1 MKKIAALLVLFAMVF
16 GCVGCTVTYDYPVR
30 PIIVDGVNISEFT
43 VVYPDSYNE
52 MQRADVQEFAD
63 SVLTACGIELNVG
76 TDSETPLSE
85 HEIRIGTVRGA
96 DYSSLGAL
104 DCRIAVS
111 DGNVILGG
119 NNFYADIRAVYR
131 FMRSVLG
138 FGYDGSYAS
147 EFVSVS
153 AQDAIVEW
161 VEPSVTV
168 MAWCTHSSVPFNTEQ
183 SVAKAVEAGFN
194 LLDIWACG
202 GQDLHNMLKWA
213 AAYDVKL
220 LFLDW
225 NILSQFDKE
234 DYSALTPEI
243 AEYITAPMVYG
254 NYLVDEPSLNMFAS
268 VAEGVRN
275 YESSTGKTAF
285 TNLFPGYAS
294 SGQLG
299 CDSYDEYIRSYLDIV
314 DPDMLVVDIYSLEAR
329 STSKYLIENLSLI
342 CDILHE
348 ENYSDTELGVFIQ
361 GLSFAP
367 GATRTPSADD
377 LCWQTYVTL
386 CFGTKMIAYF
396 TYLPVLGE
404 SSALIDIDGNT
415 TAVWEGAK
423 DVNADLAAF
432 ADVYAEYGSLG
443 VFAYNCEL
451 QPWVELHDQ
460 IDFSDVMTL
469 EGKGSVL
476 VGCFEKES
484 DGSHAFILSNQKN
497 LLSFKRKDSVS
508 NLIVHLTSGESLTV
522 WQNGV
527 ASVLTPDENGEIAI
541 SLERG
546 EGVFCVVNGET
557 SVNG

>member
-1 MKKIAALLVLFAMVF
+1 
-16 GCVGCTVTYDYPVR
+16 
-30 PIIVDGVNISEFT
+30 
-43 VVYPDSYNE
+43 
-52 MQRADVQEFAD
+52 
-63 SVLTACGIELNVG
+63 
-76 TDSETPLSE
+76 
-85 HEIRIGTVRGA
+85 
-96 DYSSLGAL
+96 
-104 DCRIAVS
+104 
-111 DGNVILGG
+111 
-119 NNFYADIRAVYR
+119 
-131 FMRSVLG
+131 
-138 FGYDGSYAS
+138 
-147 EFVSVS
+147 
-153 AQDAIVEW
+153 
-161 VEPSVTV
+161 
-168 MAWCTHSSVPFNTEQ
+168 
-183 SVAKAVEAGFN
+183 
-194 LLDIWACG
+194 
-202 GQDLHNMLKWA
+202 
-213 AAYDVKL
+213 
-220 LFLDW
+220 
-225 NILSQFDKE
+225 
-234 DYSALTPEI
+234 
-243 AEYITAPMVYG
+243 
-254 NYLVDEPSLNMFAS
+254 
-268 VAEGVRN
+268 
-275 YESSTGKTAF
+275 
-285 TNLFPGYAS
+285 
-294 SGQLG
+294 
-299 CDSYDEYIRSYLDIV
+299 
-314 DPDMLVVDIYSLEAR
+314 MLVVDIYSLEAR

-348 ENYSDTELGVFIQ
+348 ENHSDTELGVFIQ

-396 TYLPVLGE
+396 TYLPVLGAT
-404 SSALIDIDGNT
+404 SALIDIDGNT

-508 NLIVHLTSGESLTV
+508 NLVVHLTSGESLTV